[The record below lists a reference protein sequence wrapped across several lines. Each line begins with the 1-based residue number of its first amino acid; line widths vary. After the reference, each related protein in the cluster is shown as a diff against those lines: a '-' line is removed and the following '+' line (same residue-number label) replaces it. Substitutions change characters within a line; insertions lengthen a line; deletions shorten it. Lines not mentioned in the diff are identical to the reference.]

1 LKVELSCVGK
11 GIPCC
16 VGEEYVSIGDVVPGS
31 LGATFGSKDAEVIEV
46 VGGEALEAFNSTV
59 WRPGLVSGSV
69 EEVPRF
75 EVEGHPTPATVA
87 SRLCS
92 MGEKIPERKLVKTQ
106 KLRKQKSVT
115 QC

>member
-1 LKVELSCVGK
+1 MSEKVHL
-11 GIPCC
+11 CC
-16 VGEEYVSIGDVVPGS
+16 VGAEYVSIGDVVPGS
-31 LGATFGSKDAEVIEV
+31 LSAMFGSKDAEVVKV

-59 WRPGLVSGSV
+59 WRSGLVSGSV

-75 EVEGHPTPATVA
+75 EVGGHPKPATVA

-92 MGEKIPERKLVKTQ
+92 MGETIPERKLVKTQ
-106 KLRKQKSVT
+106 KLRKQKRP